1 MEEMSDIIVF
11 IFEIIGT
18 IAFAASG
25 AFVAMEKKMD
35 ILGVMIMGLTTAIGG
50 GVIRD
55 IIIGNIPPA
64 AFRDPVYAEVAIV
77 VSLIV
82 FLPRVRNAVNEYQTK
97 VDMALLLMDTLGLGV
112 FTVVGVA
119 TCQHALPEGGIFL
132 SIFVGTITGVGGS
145 ILRDVLAGNTPYV
158 FVKHFYACAS
168 IIGAVLSTL
177 LWDLAGSVCAMIIG
191 AVVVMILRLLAAHFR
206 WKLPRA

>member
-1 MEEMSDIIVF
+1 MIDVIIL

-18 IAFAASG
+18 IAFAVSG
-25 AFVAMEKKMD
+25 ALVAVEKKMD
-35 ILGVMIMGLTTAIGG
+35 ILGVMLMGLTTAVGG

-55 IIIGNIPPA
+55 VLIGNIPPA
-64 AFRDPVYAEVAIV
+64 AFRDPIYAFVALIT
-77 VSLIV
+77 SLVV
-82 FLPRVRNAVNEYQTK
+82 FLPKVRKFFEEIKTK
-97 VDMALLLMDTLGLGV
+97 FDLALLLMDTLGLGV

-119 TCQHALPEGGIFL
+119 VCKTTVTDCGLFL
-132 SIFVGTITGVGGS
+132 AIFVGTITGVGGS

-168 IIGAVLSTL
+168 IIGSIACAVVWNYTGKV
-177 LWDLAGSVCAMIIG
+177 AAMILG
-191 AVVVMILRLLAAHFR
+191 AAVVILLRGLAAHFR